1 MYKKRSDKLDRAEG
15 IVRRS
20 CVNDVTALGEGVE
33 AFITKLRYLAS
44 FKDDL
49 LGIKDRRR
57 QHVSTK
63 KLSSD
68 SKKNLNTIYNSPSLK
83 R

>member
-1 MYKKRSDKLDRAEG
+1 MHKKRRYKFDRAER

-20 CVNDVTALGEGVE
+20 YVNDVTALGEE
-33 AFITKLRYLAS
+33 ESRLALLNYVTS

-57 QHVSTK
+57 EHVSTK
-63 KLSSD
+63 KLSSG
-68 SKKNLNTIYNSPSLK
+68 SKKNLNTIYDFPSLK